1 MSALRR
7 PGNRATWLVLP
18 ALALYFLV
26 FVYPLVRLAILS
38 VTGPE
43 GLTIDHYEKFFG
55 SALYVSVLIN
65 TLRTAVVVTVICVL
79 LGYIVAFAI
88 AHASKRVATV
98 LTILVIL
105 PLGISVLVRSFAWIS
120 LLQPNGPIN
129 TALLGAGLIGQPLE
143 LLYSTTAVLI
153 ALTHA
158 MLPYA
163 ILPILSTML
172 GIDKNLSRAAAS
184 LGAPP
189 WRSFVT
195 VYLRLSLPGVAAA
208 VVLVFIITIGF
219 FITPALLGGRTDIM
233 ISQLI
238 EVQVQRF
245 LDWSFA
251 GAISTILV
259 VVTLGVVAGL
269 SRIVPVS
276 AFVGGGR
283 R

>member
-18 ALALYFLV
+18 ALALYCLV